1 MASLEALI
9 CVEVA
14 YALPGQQRLLTL
26 QVEQGCT
33 ALQAVQRSGIAEL
46 FPGLDPATT
55 DMGVFSTNLD
65 GKALPLP
72 ADYVVKPGD
81 RIELYRPLVADPKV
95 VRQQRAARAR
105 KQRQS

>member
-1 MASLEALI
+1 MASLETLI
-9 CVEVA
+9 SVEVA
-14 YALPGQQRLLTL
+14 YALPGQQRLLKV

-33 ALQAVQRSGIAEL
+33 ALQAVLRSGIADE
-46 FPGLDPATT
+46 FPGLDPAAT

-65 GKALPLP
+65 GKSLPLP
-72 ADYVVKPGD
+72 ADYVVKAGD

-105 KQRQS
+105 KLRQQ